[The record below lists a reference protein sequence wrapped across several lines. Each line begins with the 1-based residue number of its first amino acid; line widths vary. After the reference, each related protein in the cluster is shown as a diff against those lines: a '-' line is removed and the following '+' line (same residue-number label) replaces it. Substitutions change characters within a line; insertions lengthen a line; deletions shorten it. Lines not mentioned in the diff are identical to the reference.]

1 MKAPTIGRQ
10 RSGLPPTKG
19 EEMQRIILRIAK
31 WLIQFVDGYHV
42 SKNGGG
48 KRKNTEGSKENE

>member
-1 MKAPTIGRQ
+1 MYD
-10 RSGLPPTKG
+10 PPPK
-19 EEMQRIILRIAK
+19 ERKEDMQQIILRIAK

>member
-1 MKAPTIGRQ
+1 
-10 RSGLPPTKG
+10 
-19 EEMQRIILRIAK
+19 MQRIILRIAK